1 MAERAQGVL
10 TKKVEGIALE
20 SVKNKTSRTGWL
32 VVVLAVLVMSVPV
45 SAENP
50 RFGPYE
56 AIHINSDVIRGV
68 KVDEDRKIWLLLNPA
83 HREKELILKGSNAEG
98 SGYRKWENG
107 SEELVSPANQGKAPN
122 QWTDWVRTRAPYV
135 EYWMD
140 GKKVLHLKKVGT
152 FDE

>member
-1 MAERAQGVL
+1 M
-10 TKKVEGIALE
+10 TKKEEGIAYS
-20 SVKNKTSRTGWL
+20 SVKNKTSMTGWL
-32 VVVLAVLVMSVPV
+32 VVALAVFWMSALVST
-45 SAENP
+45 AENP

-83 HREKELILKGSNAEG
+83 HREKELILKASNAEG
-98 SGYRKWENG
+98 GGYRKWDNG
-107 SEELVSPANQGKAPN
+107 SEELVSEANQDKAPN

-140 GKKVLHLKKVGT
+140 GKKILHLKKVGT

>member
-1 MAERAQGVL
+1 M
-10 TKKVEGIALE
+10 TKKEEGIALQ
-20 SVKNKTSRTGWL
+20 SVKSKTSRMGWL
-32 VVVLAVLVMSVPV
+32 VVALAVILMSAPV

-68 KVDEDRKIWLLLNPA
+68 KVDDDRKIWLLLNPKYK
-83 HREKELILKGSNAEG
+83 EKELLLKASNAES

-107 SEELVSPANQGKAPN
+107 SQELISPANQGKAPN
-122 QWTDWVRTRAPYV
+122 QWTDWVRTKAPYV

-140 GKKVLHLKKVGT
+140 GQLVLHLKKVAA